1 MTNRRR
7 LSITRCFCA
16 LLIFA
21 GVCTYT
27 AQTQSLWVDTYTQ
40 AAVSSADP
48 VASSIGVEI
57 MAQGGNAID
66 AAIAVHFAL
75 AVTTPRAGNLGGG
88 GFMVI
93 QHSDGS
99 SSALDFREK
108 APIDAFREMYLDEQ
122 GEAISQKSLLGHLAS
137 GVPGS
142 VDGMVKAHEAYGHL
156 SWHDLL
162 QPAVEL
168 AREGYPLRASQAQS
182 LNAAKDDFSLFEG
195 SALYFIKTDG
205 SAWKAGDVFRQDDL
219 ARTLERIQSEGRA
232 GFYAGETATALIQEM
247 DKGGGYIRQQDLDEY
262 ESVWRTP
269 IKVAYKDVELVMMPM
284 PSSGGVVIGQLM
296 RMLEMSGA
304 SFDSPQSIERTHFLV
319 QLMSRS
325 FADRATYMGDADF
338 GEVPVCDG
346 DGKPFRETRLSTL
359 SLKKH
364 TPSDEISHGPID
376 GWTYT
381 TESTETTHF
390 SVVDGEG
397 NAVAVTTTLNGSFGS
412 KVAVRNAGFLLN
424 NEMDDF
430 SVKPGTP
437 NMFGLVGS
445 EANAI
450 APGKRM
456 LSSMSPTIVTRDS
469 KPVIIAGAAGGP
481 RIITAT
487 WLAILNILDYEM
499 NAMEALTFPR
509 FHHQWY
515 PDRLLV
521 EKQTLDPDLH
531 RTLTTMGHEIVESSA
546 LARVHLLHIAEDG
559 VIEAAADPRGDGGTA
574 GF

>member
-1 MTNRRR
+1 M
-7 LSITRCFCA
+7 FVG
-16 LLIFA
+16 
-21 GVCTYT
+21 GVSCTSESQSQWEGTYT
-27 AQTQSLWVDTYTQ
+27 E

-48 VASSIGVEI
+48 LASKIGADI

-66 AAIAVHFAL
+66 AAIAVQFAL
-75 AVTTPRAGNLGGG
+75 SVTTPRAGNLGGG

-108 APIDAFREMYLDEQ
+108 APLDAFREMYLDNE
-122 GEAISQKSLLGHLAS
+122 GEAIREKSLLGHFAS

-142 VDGMVKAHEAYGHL
+142 VDGMVKAHEAYGQL
-156 SWHDLL
+156 PWKVLL

-182 LNAAKDDFSLFEG
+182 LNAAADDFKLFEG
-195 SALYFIKTDG
+195 SSNYYIKPDG
-205 SAWKAGDVFRQDDL
+205 TKWEAGDLFRQEDL
-219 ARTLERIQSEGRA
+219 AQTLIRIQSEGRA
-232 GFYAGETATALIQEM
+232 GFYEGETAALLTQEM
-247 DKGGGYIRQQDLDEY
+247 DLGGGYIRQQDLDEY

-269 IKVAYKDVELVMMPM
+269 LKVEYKGFEFVMMPM
-284 PSSGGVVIGQLM
+284 PSSGGVVMGQLLG
-296 RMLEMSGA
+296 MLELSGT
-304 SFDSPQSIERTHFLV
+304 SFESPQSIERVHYLA
-319 QLMSRS
+319 QLMSLS

-338 GEVPVCDG
+338 GEVPMEELLDK
-346 DGKPFRETRLSTL
+346 DYLKKRLSNV
-359 SLKKH
+359 SSGSH
-364 TPSDEISHGPID
+364 TPSDEISHGALD
-376 GWTYT
+376 GWKYIG
-381 TESTETTHF
+381 ESTETTHF
-390 SVVDGEG
+390 SVIDSQG

-412 KVAVRNAGFLLN
+412 KVAVRGAGFLLN

-469 KPVIIAGAAGGP
+469 EPVIIAGAAGGP

-487 WLAILNILDYEM
+487 WLAILNILEHDM

-521 EKQTLDPDLH
+521 EQNVLDLTSH
-531 RTLTTMGHEIVESSA
+531 QILTTMGHEVVESSG
-546 LARVHLLHIAEDG
+546 LARIHLLHVNPDG
-559 VIEAAADPRGDGGTA
+559 MIEASADPRGDGGTA